1 MDTFDND
8 AQFDMD
14 SDIFVS
20 SDEKKIE
27 ISEEKDISGKQKAA
41 ILMVSLGNEI
51 ASDLFKKLSAKEVES
66 LVLEI
71 SQLGKFSNDVK
82 LSVLKEFNDILS
94 ANEYINIGGV
104 DYARSILETSLGT
117 LRASEIINRIIYSKK
132 GPFDLL
138 RKADVP
144 QIQSLIQKEM
154 PQTIALLLSY
164 LEPKK
169 ASEVLAGLPPQQQAE
184 VAKRIATIRQISPD
198 MIRDVDRVLEQ
209 KIMAMSGSDVLV
221 AGGIDT
227 AVEILNVVERGVE
240 KNIIETI
247 EDTDPELAEEIKK
260 RMFIFDDIVLL
271 DDRSI
276 QRVIQEIDNSE
287 LAKALKGTNERVK
300 EKLFSNMSS
309 RAGEL
314 IKEEIEYMG
323 PVRLREVE
331 EVQQKIVTIIRR
343 LEDQGEVV
351 ISRGEQETF
360 V

>member
-1 MDTFDND
+1 MDKFND
-8 AQFDMD
+8 GQFNID
-14 SDIFVS
+14 SNIFEKSNELTIEVN
-20 SDEKKIE
+20 DEKRLT
-27 ISEEKDISGKQKAA
+27 GKQKAA
-41 ILMVSLGNEI
+41 ILMVALGNEV
-51 ASDLFKKLSAKEVES
+51 ASDLFKKLSVKEVES

-71 SQLGKFSNDVK
+71 SKLGNFSNDVK
-82 LSVLKEFNDILS
+82 LNVLKEFNDILS
-94 ANEYINIGGV
+94 ANEYINMGGV
-104 DYARSILETSLGT
+104 EYARSILESSLDP

-138 RKADVP
+138 RKADVT

-169 ASEVLAGLPPQQQAE
+169 ASDILASLSSEQQTE
-184 VAKRIATIRQISPD
+184 VARRIATIRQISPD
-198 MIRDVDRVLEQ
+198 MLRDVDRVLEQ
-209 KIMAMSGSDVLV
+209 KITAMSGSDVLV
-221 AGGIDT
+221 AGGIET

-240 KNIIETI
+240 KNIIESI

-276 QRVIQEIDNSE
+276 QRVIQEVDNPE
-287 LAKALKGTNERVK
+287 LAKALKGTTDRVR

-309 RAGEL
+309 RASEL

-343 LEDQGEVV
+343 LEEQGEVV